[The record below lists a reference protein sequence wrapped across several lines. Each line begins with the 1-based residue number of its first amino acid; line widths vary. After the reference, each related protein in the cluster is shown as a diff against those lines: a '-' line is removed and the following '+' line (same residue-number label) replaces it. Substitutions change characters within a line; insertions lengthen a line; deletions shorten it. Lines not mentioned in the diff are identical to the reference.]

1 MYQNF
6 FGLHEKPFSIAPD
19 PRYLYMTDQHREALA
34 HLLFGIGDE
43 GGFILL
49 TGDIGT
55 GKTTICRS
63 LLNQL
68 PDNVD
73 IAFIVNPRVSVDE
86 LLESICDELGIVY
99 KEHSSVKALVD
110 KLNGFLLE
118 SYARGRNTILIIDE
132 AQNLSDE
139 VLEQL
144 RLLTNL
150 ETSEKKLLQLI
161 LLGQPELNDKLAQSN
176 LTQLAQRI
184 TARFHLQPLTAEE
197 TNAYIAHRLHV
208 AGFRGELFSRAALKH
223 IHLQSGGVPRLVN
236 VICDRAML
244 GAYTHDCMQIE
255 YPIVLAACEE
265 VLGSERSGGN
275 RGSALSFRL
284 PDWDN
289 TWWWKLLLLVFIAA
303 LVVLAITTNAVD
315 MLLDQLN
322 APDTKA
328 IAFSTEELPT
338 DPVNEVSS

>member
-68 PDNVD
+68 PDNAD
-73 IAFIVNPRVSVDE
+73 IAFIVNPRLSVNE
-86 LLESICDELGIVY
+86 LLQSICDELGIDCA
-99 KEHSSVKALVD
+99 ESSSIKVLVD
-110 KLNGFLLE
+110 KLNQFLLE
-118 SYARGRNTILIIDE
+118 SYASGRNTILIIDE
-132 AQNLSDE
+132 AQNLADE

-161 LLGQPELNDKLAQSN
+161 LLGQPELNDKLAQDN
-176 LTQLAQRI
+176 LRQLAQRV
-184 TARFHLQPLTAEE
+184 TARFHLQPLSADE
-197 TNAYIAHRLHV
+197 TTAYIKHRLHI

-223 IHLQSGGVPRLVN
+223 IHNESRGVPRLVN
-236 VICDRAML
+236 VICDRSML
-244 GAYTHDCMQIE
+244 GAYTKDSIEIE
-255 YPIVLAACEE
+255 YPMVLDACKE
-265 VLGSERSGGN
+265 VLGREGSRAAANRSAGL
-275 RGSALSFRL
+275 SIHLPWLSTALLARVGI
-284 PDWDN
+284 
-289 TWWWKLLLLVFIAA
+289 LLLLIGLFFVMFSADTLNAILNIFQQSRGKTIAA
-303 LVVLAITTNAVD
+303 VTYLS
-315 MLLDQLN
+315 LLW
-322 APDTKA
+322 
-328 IAFSTEELPT
+328 
-338 DPVNEVSS
+338 VG

>member
-49 TGDIGT
+49 TGDVGT

-68 PDNVD
+68 PDNAD
-73 IAFIVNPRVSVDE
+73 IAFIVNPRLSVNE
-86 LLESICDELGIVY
+86 LLQSICDELGVVY
-99 KEHSSVKALVD
+99 ADGGSVKVLVD
-110 KLNGFLLE
+110 SLNQFLLE
-118 SYARGRNTILIIDE
+118 SYASGRNTILIIDE
-132 AQNLSDE
+132 AQNLADE

-161 LLGQPELNDKLAQSN
+161 LLGQPELNEKLAQEN
-176 LTQLAQRI
+176 LRQLAQRV
-184 TARFHLQPLTAEE
+184 TARFHLQPLNAEE
-197 TNAYIAHRLHV
+197 TTAYIKHRLHI

-223 IHLQSGGVPRLVN
+223 IHVESRGVPRLVN
-236 VICDRAML
+236 VICDRSML
-244 GAYTHDCMQIE
+244 GAYTQDSIDIE
-255 YPIVLAACEE
+255 YPIVLEACKE
-265 VLGSERSGGN
+265 VLGRDGN
-275 RGSALSFRL
+275 RSNTKSGNSLSLFNTLWFARIGMLLLAGLLLAGLAYAVIATGSIDSILNLFHPVQGKSMAALSCSSS
-284 PDWDN
+284 
-289 TWWWKLLLLVFIAA
+289 LLVG
-303 LVVLAITTNAVD
+303 
-315 MLLDQLN
+315 
-322 APDTKA
+322 
-328 IAFSTEELPT
+328 
-338 DPVNEVSS
+338 

>member
-49 TGDIGT
+49 TGDVGT

-68 PDNVD
+68 PDNAD
-73 IAFIVNPRVSVDE
+73 IAFIVNPRLSVNE
-86 LLESICDELGIVY
+86 LLQSICDELGIAY
-99 KEHSSVKALVD
+99 ADGGSVKVLVD
-110 KLNGFLLE
+110 SLNQFLLE
-118 SYARGRNTILIIDE
+118 SYSSGRNTILIIDE
-132 AQNLSDE
+132 AQNLADE

-161 LLGQPELNDKLAQSN
+161 LLGQPELNEKLAQEN
-176 LTQLAQRI
+176 LRQLAQRV
-184 TARFHLQPLTAEE
+184 TARFHLQPLNAEE
-197 TNAYIAHRLHV
+197 TTAYIKHRLHI

-223 IHLQSGGVPRLVN
+223 IHAESRGVPRLVN
-236 VICDRAML
+236 VICDRSML
-244 GAYTHDCMQIE
+244 GAYTQDSIEIE
-255 YPIVLAACEE
+255 YPIVLEACKE
-265 VLGSERSGGN
+265 VLGRDGN
-275 RGSALSFRL
+275 RSNAKSGSSLSL
-284 PDWDN
+284 LN
-289 TWWWKLLLLVFIAA
+289 TVWFARIGMLLLVGLLLAGLAYAVIATGSIDSILNLFHPVQGKSMA
-303 LVVLAITTNAVD
+303 MLSNLSSLLVG
-315 MLLDQLN
+315 
-322 APDTKA
+322 
-328 IAFSTEELPT
+328 
-338 DPVNEVSS
+338 